1 MSSGGPERIVEPE
14 EILQGGA
21 QICPGGLAGYL
32 PGHGAT
38 VGGHDSGDALLI
50 GVLRA
55 GGHVAHY
62 GHHRDPCLPGPV
74 GDADDHLAP
83 KALTV
88 DTALAGQDRGG
99 TRQQGIEAQCS

>member
-50 GVLRA
+50 VLRRPLTGAA
-55 GGHVAHY
+55 GRLLRRCG
-62 GHHRDPCLPGPV
+62 R
-74 GDADDHLAP
+74 
-83 KALTV
+83 
-88 DTALAGQDRGG
+88 
-99 TRQQGIEAQCS
+99 

>member
-62 GHHRDPCLPGPV
+62 GTTGIRVCRARWAMPMTTLPRR
-74 GDADDHLAP
+74 L
-83 KALTV
+83 
-88 DTALAGQDRGG
+88 
-99 TRQQGIEAQCS
+99 